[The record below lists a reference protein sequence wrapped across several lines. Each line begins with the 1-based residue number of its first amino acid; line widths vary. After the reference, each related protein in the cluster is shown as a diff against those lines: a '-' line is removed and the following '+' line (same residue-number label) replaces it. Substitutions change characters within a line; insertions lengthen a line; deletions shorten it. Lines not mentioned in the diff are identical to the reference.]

1 MRGVLEQTTLA
12 DLVERGRAQGDA
24 DAEALTRYVKVVCRV
39 GLT

>member
-12 DLVERGRAQGDA
+12 DLVERGRGGRGRV
-24 DAEALTRYVKVVCRV
+24 TRYVKVVCRV